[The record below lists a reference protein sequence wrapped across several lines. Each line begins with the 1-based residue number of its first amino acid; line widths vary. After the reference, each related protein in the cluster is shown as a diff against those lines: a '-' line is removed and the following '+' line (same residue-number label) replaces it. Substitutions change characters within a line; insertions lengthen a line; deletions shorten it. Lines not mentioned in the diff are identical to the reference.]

1 MRTWICWYAQDSVT
15 IHAHDKAQAQLK
27 AASALGVSP
36 TKAHYILLRSPTY
49 NAGGDR
55 YTRCYGQ
62 VTA

>member
-1 MRTWICWYAQDSVT
+1 VR
-15 IHAHDKAQAQLK
+15 AHDKAHAQLK

-36 TKAHYILLRSPTY
+36 TKAGHITARSEKY

>member
-1 MRTWICWYAQDSVT
+1 MRTWICWYLQDRATVR
-15 IHAHDKAQAQLK
+15 AHDKAHAQLK

-36 TKAHYILLRSPTY
+36 TKAGHITARSEKY